1 MFSHRFLIG
10 EKLRLAKQL
19 LDTYRELLRIL
30 DEERKE
36 HGGKD
41 YYEKIIDAM
50 DCIGSSITRMR
61 ARGIIDPETY
71 RAYEEIIM
79 REVGGG

>member
-1 MFSHRFLIG
+1 MFEWC
-10 EKLRLAKQL
+10 EKLKFAKQL
-19 LDTYRELLRIL
+19 LETYKELLRML
-30 DEERKE
+30 DEERRE

-41 YYEKIIDAM
+41 YYEKIIDAI

-71 RAYEEIIM
+71 RAYEEIIA
-79 REVGGG
+79 REAGGG

>member
-1 MFSHRFLIG
+1 MKF
-10 EKLRLAKQL
+10 AKQL
-19 LDTYRELLRIL
+19 LETYKELLRML
-30 DEERKE
+30 DEERRE

-41 YYEKIIDAM
+41 YYEKIIDAI

-71 RAYEEIIM
+71 RAYEEIIA
-79 REVGGG
+79 REAGGG